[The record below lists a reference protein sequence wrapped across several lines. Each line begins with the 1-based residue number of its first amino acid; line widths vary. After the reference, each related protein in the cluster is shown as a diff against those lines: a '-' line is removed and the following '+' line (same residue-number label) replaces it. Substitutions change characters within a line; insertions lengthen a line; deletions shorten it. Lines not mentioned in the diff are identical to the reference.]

1 MANMPIILFYFTSYA
16 HMQAWKIMKYENT
29 LMNSSQK
36 ESMKSW
42 VCAWAVIR
50 WSCLSHV
57 SAFESLTVW
66 KLHRVTVWETEV
78 TAASWRRWPVRRAQ
92 PPRQFIS
99 PRRLHHFCFCF
110 LFGPPTAAVVF
121 RRLIYSMQTKAD
133 YKSQLT
139 LQAWNQFSEL
149 YILHR

>member
-1 MANMPIILFYFTSYA
+1 MANTPIILFHFASYA
-16 HMQAWKIMKYENT
+16 HMQAWKIIMYENM

-36 ESMKSW
+36 ESVKSC

-66 KLHRVTVWETEV
+66 KLHRVTVWEAE
-78 TAASWRRWPVRRAQ
+78 AASWWRWPVRRAQ
-92 PPRQFIS
+92 PPHQFIS

-110 LFGPPTAAVVF
+110 LFGRPTAAVVF
-121 RRLIYSMQTKAD
+121 HRLIYSMQTKAD

-139 LQAWNQFSEL
+139 LQAWNQLSEL